1 MTSVTIVLNAKTTVS
16 SEYDPELMYFTW
28 KVNIQNRAAN
38 IATIVDRSGLLS
50 LILTDAE
57 WANYS
62 ANRTVEADGSITIAP
77 RPQAP
82 VHIPITN
89 GMTNA
94 NISVAKYSNDRHA
107 TWHEAQESSFKAML
121 NRSLGPTLEGTLG
134 PPPDGF
140 TLLSVQQIVNAVKNK
155 YGTVDQMALS
165 KMEDILTSP
174 LDHVKNL
181 DKHLANLKQ
190 HPIAP
195 VGTKILTW
203 DAPDHRGSWADHG
216 VEAVYLGP
224 AIEHLRSF
232 EVWVP
237 NTSAPRIT
245 NTVW

>member
-1 MTSVTIVLNAKTTVS
+1 LCYSQDINSVIQLKTMTSVTKVLNANTTASEIGVS
-16 SEYDPELMYFTW
+16 LEYDPELMYFTW

-38 IATIVDRSGLLS
+38 MATIVDRSGLLS
-50 LILTDAE
+50 LILTDEE

-62 ANRTVEADGSITIAP
+62 ANCTVEADGSITIAP

-107 TWHEAQESSFKAML
+107 TWHEAQESVKAML
-121 NRSLGPTLEGTLG
+121 IRSLGPTLEGTIG
-134 PPPDGF
+134 PPPDGS

-165 KMEDILTSP
+165 KMEDILTSA
-174 LDHVKNL
+174 LDHVQNL

-190 HPIAP
+190 HMMMQIAA
-195 VGTKILTW
+195 GY
-203 DAPDHRGSWADHG
+203 R
-216 VEAVYLGP
+216 
-224 AIEHLRSF
+224 IEEYRK
-232 EVWVP
+232 
-237 NTSAPRIT
+237 T
-245 NTVW
+245 